1 MKQQNTDTDALRFG
15 TVRDPMHRDVLET
28 RDIAKEILGLLDMPE
43 TDQDGP
49 TTAEHI
55 LEQLMTLSTRMDA
68 LEESAKLMLTRE
80 MTRSE
85 QHQEFLGA
93 VRSLN
98 STLSG
103 LGRTSGQQTR

>member
-1 MKQQNTDTDALRFG
+1 MKQQNKDSDALRFG

-28 RDIAKEILGLLDMPE
+28 RDIAREIKGLLDVPE
-43 TDQDGP
+43 TDSEGP
-49 TTAEHI
+49 TTAEQI
-55 LEQLMTLSTRMDA
+55 LEQLMTLGTRMDA
-68 LEESAKLMLTRE
+68 LEETAKLMLARE

-98 STLSG
+98 STLAS